1 MGVWTRLTWSE
12 LTPLLALANARQRL
26 EVEDLPPIQRRAT
39 CEAVLESFAGVWQRS
54 ARWLGGGRPG
64 VRFVRAVASHFKGL
78 LLSVLVLRVT
88 NDMISFAGPLA
99 LEQIIG
105 WLQDPA
111 QRRVWWEPAGLP
123 PQLRGLWYVA
133 VMSVANLASTLI
145 GVQEQAL
152 ALTMGSQVSTWA
164 RAEVY
169 TKALRQK
176 THVRAQ
182 VTSGQVINLMSM
194 DAGFLREIPRQLP
207 RIPRC
212 IVKASVGIALLV
224 RLMGRGAV
232 AAGVSIMVV
241 FMPLGYF
248 GLRWLDVAAD
258 KYAAKRDVRQ
268 GKSKPRSPAA
278 WQSQSRSSPACKG
291 TTCPSD
297 KPAGASANP
306 QCAPGPCRA

>member
-1 MGVWTRLTWSE
+1 MGVWARLTWSE

-152 ALTMGSQVSTWA
+152 ALTMGSQVSTVSA
-164 RAEVY
+164 
-169 TKALRQK
+169 
-176 THVRAQ
+176 
-182 VTSGQVINLMSM
+182 
-194 DAGFLREIPRQLP
+194 AGCSLCVFFPSSKKRPH
-207 RIPRC
+207 
-212 IVKASVGIALLV
+212 S
-224 RLMGRGAV
+224 GRGPRSTPRRCGRRRTCA
-232 AAGVSIMVV
+232 
-241 FMPLGYF
+241 
-248 GLRWLDVAAD
+248 
-258 KYAAKRDVRQ
+258 
-268 GKSKPRSPAA
+268 PRSPRA
-278 WQSQSRSSPACKG
+278 RSS
-291 TTCPSD
+291 T
-297 KPAGASANP
+297 
-306 QCAPGPCRA
+306 